1 MVSAPSS
8 QVWFV
13 YLLECENGRLYTGI
27 TPDLAERF
35 RKHATGKG
43 AMFTRLNKPSRMIAA
58 KPCAD
63 RSEAS
68 KLERT
73 IKRLTPGQK
82 RWMAA
87 QWPVQD
93 ALPGPATY
101 RP

>member
-1 MVSAPSS
+1 VANAPNSRT
-8 QVWFV
+8 WFV

-73 IKRLTPGQK
+73 MKGLTPLQK
-82 RWMAA
+82 RWMAV
-87 QWPVQD
+87 QWPMQH
-93 ALPGPATY
+93 ALPSIAFQSV
-101 RP
+101 